1 MLGKQSGLHAHPN
14 AAVVLETGQLRIF
27 RDNPG
32 LEIGQADQTQD
43 FSHPVPELNPLAML
57 DGWRRYGC

>member
-1 MLGKQSGLHAHPN
+1 MLGKQNGFHAHPN
-14 AAVVLETGQLRIF
+14 AAVVWEAGQLRIF
-27 RDNPG
+27 RDNHG

-57 DGWRRYGC
+57 DGCRRYRC